1 MSGYHNLGNEEV
13 IFIYLTNKKFLD
25 QYNSIFEQGGVESI
39 MDLSESAYVVG
50 FKQMSEQD
58 LMDLMDDDHFMYC
71 QAVDAKLAP
80 IVELIR
86 EELPKLYDKVNLSF
100 GKTL

>member
-1 MSGYHNLGNEEV
+1 MSGYHNLDNEEV
-13 IFIYLTNKKFLD
+13 IFIYLTNKKFLS
-25 QYNSIFEQGGVESI
+25 QYNSIFEQGGVESV

-50 FKQMSEQD
+50 FKEMSEQD
-58 LMDLMDDDHFMYC
+58 LMDLMDDDHFKYC
-71 QAVDAKLAP
+71 QAVDMKLGP
-80 IVELIR
+80 IIELIR